1 MGGDPLDSREDRLL
15 NLIRSRKAAPG
26 PRGRWVQIGARHAI
40 FQGMDETKLEKL
52 ARLSERGTSKV
63 VGAHDLGA
71 KMRPLRPA

>member
-1 MGGDPLDSREDRLL
+1 
-15 NLIRSRKAAPG
+15 
-26 PRGRWVQIGARHAI
+26 
-40 FQGMDETKLEKL
+40 MDETKLEKL